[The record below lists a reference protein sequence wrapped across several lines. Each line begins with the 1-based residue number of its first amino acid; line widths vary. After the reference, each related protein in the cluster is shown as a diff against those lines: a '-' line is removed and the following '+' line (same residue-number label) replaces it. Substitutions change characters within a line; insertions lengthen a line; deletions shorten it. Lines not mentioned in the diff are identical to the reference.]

1 MVGSGTG
8 YLVAAYL
15 VCWVG
20 FFGYLGWIALRM
32 HGVRTEVQSLRELTA
47 ERLKFD
53 DRSGD
58 A

>member
-1 MVGSGTG
+1 MVGPGTG

-20 FFGYLGWIALRM
+20 FFSYLGWIALRM
-32 HGVRTEVQSLRELTA
+32 HGVRTEIETLKELTA
-47 ERLKFD
+47 ERLKFED
-53 DRSGD
+53 QSRD